1 MAVLE
6 RYPDAVTLFV
16 RPDSIEDLERRLR
29 LRGTESESAIQRRLA
44 VARRELEY
52 ANRYRYVV
60 VNRSVDRAVGD
71 ILGILKSLEECA

>member
-29 LRGTESESAIQRRLA
+29 LRGTESEAAIERRLA
-44 VARRELEY
+44 VARHELEY
-52 ANRYRYVV
+52 VGRYRYVV
-60 VNRSVDRAVGD
+60 INRSVERAVND
-71 ILGILKSLEECA
+71 ILEILKSLEDCA